1 LKRNGD
7 FDSNIYGFMEIDDL
21 VYDYDDNL
29 KNQLVNV
36 TDNTNDPKG
45 FKDENN
51 GTADYDYD
59 ANGNMIKDENKNIS
73 SIVYNH
79 LNLPTQINFATGDK
93 IEYLYDAIGQK
104 KSKKVTQADTETLT
118 DYLDGYQYTNEVL
131 NFFPHAEGYVNMSY
145 CRRCDEQGSKFE
157 FNYVYN
163 YTDHLGNIRVSY
175 SVDKIDRVI
184 KILEENH
191 YYPFGLKHT
200 NYNSGNKKYYEED
213 IVLPL
218 GMVATAEPAVLEAF
232 GKKII
237 QTLPSDGVMYK
248 YKYNGKEYQDELGLN
263 MYDYG
268 ARNYDPALGR
278 WMNVDP
284 LAEQYRRWSPYNY
297 VMNNPLS
304 FVDPDGMSVDGWIKQ
319 VADGATTMTY
329 NPAVNTMEEAAAA
342 GYENVE
348 SVGATGSVA
357 AKDGSYSLAL
367 NADGSV
373 TDQNNGQ
380 AVNFGQPSSSGF
392 GGEITTSGGTTVQ
405 SPSIMYNEPL
415 KASGA
420 ITEDNTIANIFIG
433 NAVLKPLFGGA
444 SASATGR
451 VFWSGG
457 KLAKG
462 EAASFAAA
470 NGMKTLEMTPAGSI
484 MNTVSPFLPKS
495 ITTPIWNNLS
505 SNFAKGAAGEAN
517 FFTTVAGPK
526 ATSIWSTVEQPI
538 LQSNGVKIITNIVK

>member
-1 LKRNGD
+1 MDYDKNGNIQSLKRNGD

-51 GTADYDYD
+51 GTADYAYD
-59 ANGNMIKDENKNIS
+59 ANGNMIKDENKFIS

-175 SVDKIDRVI
+175 SVDKIDRVL

-248 YKYNGKEYQDELGLN
+248 YKYNGKELQDELGLN

-278 WMNVDP
+278 WMNIDP
-284 LAEQYRRWSPYNY
+284 KAETSRRFSPYTY
-297 VMNNPLS
+297 CLNNPV
-304 FVDPDGMSVDGWIKQ
+304 FFIDPDGMQANLPDDNDDIITKVSNTRGDKHYKQ
-319 VADGATTMTY
+319 RDVNMTMTLTI
-329 NPAVNTMEEAAAA
+329 VNENGADLSKTMF
-342 GYENVE
+342 N
-348 SVGATGSVA
+348 
-357 AKDGSYSLAL
+357 K
-367 NADGSV
+367 
-373 TDQNNGQ
+373 
-380 AVNFGQPSSSGF
+380 SSGTVALSSLS
-392 GGEITTSGGTTVQ
+392 GNAQTDNRALDITTSDNLNVSVSYKVVSSLNDIGKDDHVMVIAENI
-405 SPSIMYNEPL
+405 PRL
-415 KASGA
+415 KTGDKVDPVGLSETG
-420 ITEDNTIANIFIG
+420 
-433 NAVLKPLFGGA
+433 
-444 SASATGR
+444 GR
-451 VFWSGG
+451 VS
-457 KLAKG
+457 AVEKG
-462 EAASFAAA
+462 TIVNKTFNEAATHEIGHLLGLGHR
-470 NGMKTLEMTPAGSI
+470 NGGLMNASLSGSMGTSQRERGEI
-484 MNTVSPFLPKS
+484 IGGGEGQISP
-495 ITTPIWNNLS
+495 TTGN
-505 SNFAKGAAGEAN
+505 G
-517 FFTTVAGPK
+517 TYR
-526 ATSIWSTVEQPI
+526 
-538 LQSNGVKIITNIVK
+538 QSNGHNDYKTSIKSQVNSFLSNNNITK